1 MVPIHLKIEGLY
13 SYQGMQEVDFT
24 QLTQAQI
31 FGIFGATGSGKSSI
45 LEAITFALYGQSSR
59 LNQQDKRGYNMMNL
73 KSKRLYIEF
82 DFSHGEKRYKFSV
95 EGKRNSKRFEQVGTM
110 ERKVYEYEGEQLIPS
125 KLTNAEEITGLSYE
139 NFCRTIIIPQ
149 GKFQEFL
156 QLTETERTRM
166 LKEIFKLEKFEL
178 YRKTVSLDN
187 KNKENITR
195 QETLLLQLENITE
208 EALRNLQS
216 QTKELETQLQKE
228 KSEQE
233 KLAKELNKLEEI
245 KALGEELEKQKL
257 LVQGLENEEASFQQR
272 EERLKNYES
281 CLVDFKPLL
290 DKRAEDALSFSKN
303 EQNLQLKR
311 EDRDENIK
319 ELEKAEAAFQQVKT
333 NYESREQYLK
343 RAEEFELVIQLKE
356 SAQNIGK
363 LEERIG
369 NGEEFT
375 HKQKRDLEQMRL
387 DLTNKSAEIRKL
399 REERPEMEQIIKL
412 KDWFNQKESREK
424 ELELNRKQVEEI
436 QKEEVDL
443 ADEKAAL
450 LKSLPLHISQYKLET
465 DQLLQLGKQRLS
477 ELQKQY
483 EAHEQELEAG
493 LGQIHLLKYAQE
505 LKDGESCPLCGSV
518 HHPSPYT
525 SSDTEL
531 DVESLREQI
540 LLSKQQILLEEK
552 AQLQLQVLG
561 DKESKLRQKKIEAE
575 AVLSKSEQER
585 DKHEAQFVW
594 KDFDKSNPEQS
605 QKILQE
611 LSATDI
617 QINLLNQEWEAL
629 EKSIEKEDQTRDR
642 YLTEL
647 EKIKKLREKERIQY
661 ESQIAKIVHIE
672 IEKFIDQSNTEL
684 EKNALQEKELYKG
697 IEDLFSITEQ
707 QILQKRSR
715 VDVLKGE
722 IAELEKQE
730 KSLTRKM
737 ADSNLQLEERLKKS
751 SFKELESI
759 ESLLG
764 ENINI
769 DSEKQQIH
777 QFRQDLL
784 TAKNTLKNL
793 ADRIQN
799 NSVDLDK
806 YDELNEKLRGLS
818 QKIED
823 ISLEIGGQRKEIKRV
838 ENELKRKAEIEKE
851 LQKLQLRA
859 EDIRTLKQLF
869 FKSGFVNYVSSIF
882 LRNLCL
888 AANERFRKLTRG
900 SLSLEPTEG
909 NSFEVRDMLNDGQLR
924 SVKTLS
930 GGQTFQAALSLAIA
944 LADQVQQQAM
954 TKQNFFFL
962 DEGFGSQDQ
971 KSLQIIFQTLK
982 SLRKESRIVGVISHV
997 EELHQEID
1005 TFLHIEN
1012 DPTNGSKIRYSWQ

>member
-1 MVPIHLKIEGLY
+1 ALLFAFANCEELEDQLQREK
-13 SYQGMQEVDFT
+13 ST
-24 QLTQAQI
+24 Q
-31 FGIFGATGSGKSSI
+31 
-45 LEAITFALYGQSSR
+45 
-59 LNQQDKRGYNMMNL
+59 N
-73 KSKRLYIEF
+73 
-82 DFSHGEKRYKFSV
+82 
-95 EGKRNSKRFEQVGTM
+95 
-110 ERKVYEYEGEQLIPS
+110 
-125 KLTNAEEITGLSYE
+125 KLT
-139 NFCRTIIIPQ
+139 
-149 GKFQEFL
+149 
-156 QLTETERTRM
+156 
-166 LKEIFKLEKFEL
+166 
-178 YRKTVSLDN
+178 
-187 KNKENITR
+187 
-195 QETLLLQLENITE
+195 
-208 EALRNLQS
+208 
-216 QTKELETQLQKE
+216 
-228 KSEQE
+228 
-233 KLAKELNKLEEI
+233 KELNKLEEI
-245 KALGEELEKQKL
+245 KALGEELEKQKQ
-257 LVQGLENEEASFQQR
+257 LVEGLENEEKNFQQR
-272 EERLKNYES
+272 EVKLKNYES

-290 DKRAEDALSFSKN
+290 DKREEDALSFSKN
-303 EQNLQLKR
+303 EQNLRLKK
-311 EDRDENIK
+311 EDRDENIR
-319 ELEKAEAAFQQVKT
+319 ELEKAEAAFQQVKV
-333 NYESREQYLK
+333 NYESREQFLK
-343 RAEEFELVIQLKE
+343 RAEEFELVIELKE

-363 LEERIG
+363 LEERIS
-369 NGEEFT
+369 NGEQFT
-375 HKQKRDLEQMRL
+375 DKQKRDLEQMRL

-399 REERPEMEQIIKL
+399 REKRPEMEQIIKL
-412 KDWFNQKESREK
+412 KDWFNQKENRER

-436 QKEEVDL
+436 QKEEVEL
-443 ADEKAAL
+443 ADEKADL
-450 LKSLPLHISQYKLET
+450 LKTLPLHISQYKLET
-465 DQLLQLGKQRLS
+465 DQLLQLGKQRLD

-483 EAHEQELEAG
+483 EQQERELEDS
-493 LGQIHLLKYAQE
+493 LGQSYLVKVAQE
-505 LKDGESCPLCGSV
+505 LADGEACPLCGSV
-518 HHPSPYT
+518 HHPSPAVSMRT
-525 SSDTEL
+525 DVNVEEL
-531 DVESLREQI
+531 RKKI
-540 LLSKQQILLEEK
+540 LLAKQQILQEEK
-552 AQLQLQVLG
+552 AQLQLQVVG
-561 DKESKLRQKKIEAE
+561 DKESKLRQKKISAE
-575 AVLSKSEQER
+575 SALSKAAQER

-642 YLTEL
+642 YLKEL
-647 EKIKKLREKERIQY
+647 EKIKRQREQERIQY
-661 ESQIAKIVHIE
+661 ESQIAKIVHIK
-672 IEKFIDQSNTEL
+672 IEDFIDNSNTAL
-684 EKNALQEKELYKG
+684 EQLALQQKELYKG
-697 IEDLFSITEQ
+697 IEDLYMSSEQ

-722 IAELEKQE
+722 ITELEKQE
-730 KSLTRKM
+730 KNLAKKM
-737 ADSNLQLEERLKKS
+737 AESNLQLEERLKKS
-751 SFKELESI
+751 SFDDLHSI

-769 DSEKQQIH
+769 DAEKQQIH

-793 ADRIQN
+793 GDRIQN
-799 NSVDLDK
+799 NSLDLSK
-806 YDELNEKLRGLS
+806 YEELKEKIEDLN
-818 QKIED
+818 QKIEE
-823 ISLEIGGQRKEIKRV
+823 ISLDIGGQRKEIKRV
-838 ENELKRKAEIEKE
+838 EDELKRKAEIGKE

-982 SLRKESRIVGVISHV
+982 SLRKENRIVGVISHV